1 MLVFFLYRGI
11 AVNFIDI
18 VLSRLEQNHFL
29 ISQALVEFIISISRS
44 LQVFALVVRFIHAL
58 LRDIN
63 VARNKKQPDL
73 LCDSIDKEQFLS
85 SIGACTSQQQ
95 RSLISLENPIIE
107 GRSTARLNKGIR
119 SDLAL

>member
-1 MLVFFLYRGI
+1 MLVFFLYRGV

-58 LRDIN
+58 LRGIN
-63 VARNKKQPDL
+63 VARNKKQPNL

-85 SIGACTSQQQ
+85 SIG
-95 RSLISLENPIIE
+95 
-107 GRSTARLNKGIR
+107 
-119 SDLAL
+119 

>member
-58 LRDIN
+58 LRSIN
-63 VARNKKQPDL
+63 VAETKKKQPDL
-73 LCDSIDKEQFLS
+73 LCDSIDKEQFPS
-85 SIGACTSQQQ
+85 SIG
-95 RSLISLENPIIE
+95 
-107 GRSTARLNKGIR
+107 
-119 SDLAL
+119 